1 MHLQML
7 KSLKVLSVKDAK
19 HVFTQSVNE
28 SEAEWQLSAV
38 KVLSVSTCE
47 DTGKGLSQLLLNLPK
62 LSTMSILGCNKIT
75 RMGVAAPPVLHQ
87 PTTHVPSLA
96 TWAGSTIEHA
106 QTRQIEE
113 LEETGNVADGLLLL
127 PGHLSGSLRELRI
140 YYCRELSLLRSSLP
154 VLPNCPRAGQDG
166 EGGGLQALRSLQT
179 LEVNSCHVYFSA
191 YKKTSFSST
200 TCFSFPSSL
209 NELKLCDV
217 DLETLQPLA
226 NLTSLTQLNIYA
238 CDDLRSDGLWPLITQ
253 GQLRELEV
261 MLAPRFFIG
270 TDIVQSPKDEDQVRL
285 LCHSSKLQDLTTD
298 DVTGFLTKPI
308 CTVLSS
314 SLTRLLLHRGNEDC
328 EDEVLSCF
336 TTEQENA
343 LQHLTS
349 LQVLIF
355 ESFFQKQC
363 LPSGLHKLPNLQ
375 MLEICNCE
383 LVSRL
388 PSDGLPNPL
397 QTLHVEDC
405 CNEELIQECRKFVKD
420 NPRIKLII

>member
-1 MHLQML
+1 ML

-28 SEAEWQLSAV
+28 SEAEWQLPAV
-38 KVLSVSTCE
+38 TGLSVTRCE
-47 DTGKGLSQLLLNLPK
+47 DTGKGLSQLLSHFPK
-62 LSTMSILGCNKIT
+62 LSTMSILGCKKIT

-87 PTTHVPSLA
+87 PTAHVPLPA
-96 TWAGSTIEHA
+96 TSAGSTIE
-106 QTRQIEE
+106 IKD
-113 LEETGNVADGLLLL
+113 LEETENVADGLLLL
-127 PGHLSGSLRELRI
+127 PAHLSGSLRELGI
-140 YYCRELSLLRSSLP
+140 YYCLELSLVRSSLP
-154 VLPNCPRAGQDG
+154 VLPNCSRAGQDG
-166 EGGGLQALRSLQT
+166 EGGGLQALRSLQI

-191 YKKTSFSST
+191 YKKKTSFSST
-200 TCFSFPSSL
+200 TYFPFPSSL
-209 NELKLCDV
+209 NKLKLCDV

-226 NLTSLTQLNIYA
+226 NLTSLTKLNIFA
-238 CDDLRSDGLWPLITQ
+238 CDDLRSDGLWPLVTQ
-253 GQLRELEV
+253 GQLRKLEV
-261 MLAPRFFIG
+261 MSLAPRFFIG

-285 LCHSSKLQDLTTD
+285 LCHSSKLQELRTD

-314 SLTRLLLHRGNEDC
+314 SLTRLLLDGDNEDD

-336 TTEQENA
+336 TAEQENA

-355 ESFFQKQC
+355 SRFSQKQC
-363 LPSGLHKLPNLQ
+363 LPAGLHKLPNLQ
-375 MLEICNCE
+375 MLQIRNCE
-383 LVSRL
+383 LISRL
-388 PSDGLPNPL
+388 PSDGLPNSL
-397 QTLHVEDC
+397 QMLHVEDC